1 MTTVVEKSI
10 PGYPGF
16 YARTDGLIR
25 GPTGILTSYPA
36 NQQGHQQ
43 VWVKKGNWYRR
54 NSVLVHRLL
63 AFTFVHNPRPD
74 IFKTVDHIN
83 HNPYDNRVTNLRWVN
98 TQLNALNSYA
108 AWGVYWAAAAD
119 KDEQKKEEQKK
130 IKESE
135 SGIIDVPSKGMWGA
149 RLTLNHQ
156 TRHLGFFKTCYWA
169 RTAYKLA
176 KQQAFNRIYRQLT
189 NEAPP
194 TGSDFFWI

>member
-1 MTTVVEKSI
+1 MTLKTQSMTTIVEKNI

-36 NQQGHQQ
+36 NQDGHQQ
-43 VWVKKGNWYRR
+43 VWVKKANWYRH

-83 HNPYDNRVTNLRWVN
+83 NNPYDNRVTNLRWVN

-108 AWGVYWAAAAD
+108 ASGFYWDATA
-119 KDEQKKEEQKK
+119 K
-130 IKESE
+130 
-135 SGIIDVPSKGMWGA
+135 MWGA
-149 RLTLNHQ
+149 RLTLNRQ
-156 TRHLGFFKTCYWA
+156 TRHLGFFKTSYWA
-169 RTAYKLA
+169 RKAYKLA
-176 KQQAFNRIYRQLT
+176 KLQAFNRIYRQLT

-194 TGSDFFWI
+194 TGSDIFWL